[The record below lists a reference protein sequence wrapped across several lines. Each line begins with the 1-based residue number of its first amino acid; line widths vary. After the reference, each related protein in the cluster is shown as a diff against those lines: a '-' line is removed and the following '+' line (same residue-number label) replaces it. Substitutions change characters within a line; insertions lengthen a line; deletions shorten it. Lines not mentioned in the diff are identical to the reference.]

1 MKQMLSYFAL
11 AFLVTT
17 LTVTTG
23 LAQGK
28 NRNVGIN
35 LSENLVVGETIVAKG
50 DYRLKFNAETNEVQ
64 LLQDGDVVK
73 TIKARVVEESAKAPY
88 TSLNTKVGDKGKQ
101 LISVR
106 LVGERRTLV
115 LAEMS
120 TGAVTGEGQ
129 N

>member
-28 NRNVGIN
+28 NRNIGVT
-35 LSENLVVGETIVAKG
+35 LSENMVVGETVVEKG

-64 LLQDGDVVK
+64 LLRDGDLVK
-73 TIKARVVEESAKAPY
+73 TIKARVVEETAKAPY
-88 TSLNTKVGDKGKQ
+88 TALMTKASDKGKQ
-101 LISVR
+101 LVSVR
-106 LVGERRTLV
+106 MEGDRRTLL
-115 LAEMS
+115 LAEMN

>member
-17 LTVTTG
+17 LTVTTS

-28 NRNVGIN
+28 NRNIGVT
-35 LSENLVVGETIVAKG
+35 LSENMLVGETVVEKG

-64 LLQDGDVVK
+64 LLRDGDVVK
-73 TIKARVVEESAKAPY
+73 IIKAHVIEETAKAPY
-88 TSLNTKVGDKGKQ
+88 TSLTTKVGDKGKQ
-101 LISVR
+101 LVSVR
-106 LVGERRTLV
+106 LEGDRRTLL